1 MNLARWQSIFLLE
14 ILKIASKEV
23 GSPMLNLTDEDFI
36 SLSIL
41 TARQTPFFGTSSF
54 ISSPQ
59 RWASPC
65 NASCI
70 GGFLQEVLCSQTV
83 ERVVWKKCHWQRG
96 KHNPHVCR
104 EKSRTLWLLWAE
116 IGKDACLLLVNC
128 IKILYFVKLSKGG
141 VWANCFIF
149 LSNKKDDWILHS
161 FCISNTSQSKRAISC
176 CWWFSPVWR
185 MQETFQECCWSSRRS
200 VKSDH
205 SFFKGQVDCW
215 HISVY

>member
-1 MNLARWQSIFLLE
+1 MLGRGAR
-14 ILKIASKEV
+14 
-23 GSPMLNLTDEDFI
+23 LNLNRHHFFLVQVLLFHLHKDEQVHAM
-36 SLSIL
+36 LPAL
-41 TARQTPFFGTSSF
+41 E
-54 ISSPQ
+54 
-59 RWASPC
+59 ASYR
-65 NASCI
+65 
-70 GGFLQEVLCSQTV
+70 EVLCSQTV

-128 IKILYFVKLSKGG
+128 IKILYFVKLSEGG